1 MYIDE
6 DNIDFD
12 LLRYDLIEHFTA
24 AMFIISPVAMVD
36 LDEVKYASND
46 ELVRIALDNKFN
58 IDKYIIDKNI
68 K

>member
-12 LLRYDLIEHFTA
+12 LLRHDLIEHFTA
-24 AMFIISPVAMVD
+24 AMFIISPVAMID
-36 LDEVKYASND
+36 LEEVKYASNED
-46 ELVRIALDNKFN
+46 LIRIALDNKFN